1 MKWLTIFLRLFPNA
15 LECGCLGTGIV
26 CLKVG
31 REPVLSSAL
40 ILGDIVSADDGRFPF
55 EAVEFG
61 TDLKTGHFCP

>member
-1 MKWLTIFLRLFPNA
+1 M
-15 LECGCLGTGIV
+15 